1 MASIRVLLMSDPMT
15 LGVKCDDLLKD
26 NSHWY
31 ALKARRKKI
40 ALLRV
45 EVTNTQSSD
54 VLVRFGSTKLFAGG
68 KTFGTE
74 SPAVI
79 LRKFSEFTWDFL
91 VYVLLD
97 FHPVMAIFDVS
108 LLLFGPL
115 YNRRLKR
122 QLALLTDADLSL
134 RPSESKTAIVAFRG
148 VAKELERLTIVFRC
162 GGTTEELSLN
172 LSGRAAS

>member
-1 MASIRVLLMSDPMT
+1 MSDPIT
-15 LGVKCDDLLKD
+15 LSVKCDDLLKD

-40 ALLRV
+40 ALIRV
-45 EVTNTQSSD
+45 AVTNTHASD
-54 VLVRFGSTKLFAGG
+54 VLVRFGSTKLIAGG

-74 SPAVI
+74 SPAVV

-122 QLALLTDADLSL
+122 QLALLTDADMSL
-134 RPSESKTAIVAFRG
+134 RPGESKTAIVAFRG
-148 VAKELERLTIVFRC
+148 IAKELERLTIVFCC
-162 GGTTEELSLN
+162 GEAEEELSLN
-172 LSGRAAS
+172 LQDGAFP

>member
-1 MASIRVLLMSDPMT
+1 MT
-15 LGVKCDDLLKD
+15 LDAKCDDVLKD

-40 ALLRV
+40 ALIRV

-54 VLVRFGSTKLFAGG
+54 VLIRFGSTKLIAGG
-68 KTFGTE
+68 KTFGSD

-79 LRKFSEFTWDFL
+79 LRKLSEFTWDFF
-91 VYVLLD
+91 VYALLD
-97 FHPVMAIFDVS
+97 FHPIKAVLDVS

-122 QLALLTDADLSL
+122 QLALLTNVDMTL
-134 RPSESKTAIVAFRG
+134 RPGESKSAIVAFRG
-148 VAKELERLTIVFRC
+148 VASELERLMIAFRC
-162 GGTTEELSLN
+162 GETDEELSVN
-172 LSGRAAS
+172 LQDSPVP

>member
-1 MASIRVLLMSDPMT
+1 MT

-54 VLVRFGSTKLFAGG
+54 VLVRFGSTKLIAGG
-68 KTFGTE
+68 KTFSTE
-74 SPAVI
+74 SPAVV

-91 VYVLLD
+91 VYALLD
-97 FHPVMAIFDVS
+97 FHPVKAILDVS

-122 QLALLTDADLSL
+122 QLVLLTDADMSL
-134 RPSESKTAIVAFRG
+134 RPGESKTALVAFRG
-148 VAKELERLTIVFRC
+148 VPPKLEQLTIEFRC
-162 GGTTEELSLN
+162 GEIAIEQQVSLN
-172 LSGRAAS
+172 SA

>member
-1 MASIRVLLMSDPMT
+1 MT

-26 NSHWY
+26 NNHWY

-45 EVTNTQSSD
+45 EVTNTQASD
-54 VLVRFGSTKLFAGG
+54 ALVRFGSTKLIAGG

-74 SPAVI
+74 SPAVV

-91 VYVLLD
+91 IYALLD
-97 FHPVMAIFDVS
+97 FHPVMAILDVS

-134 RPSESKTAIVAFRG
+134 RPGESKSAIVAFRG
-148 VAKELERLTIVFRC
+148 VAKELERLTVVFRC
-162 GGTTEELSLN
+162 GETEEELSIN
-172 LSGRAAS
+172 LKAGAVS